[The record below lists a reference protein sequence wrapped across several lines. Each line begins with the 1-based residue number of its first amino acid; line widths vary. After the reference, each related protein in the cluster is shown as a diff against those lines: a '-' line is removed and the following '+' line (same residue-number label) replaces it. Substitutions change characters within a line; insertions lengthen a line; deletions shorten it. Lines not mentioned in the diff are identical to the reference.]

1 VAAAYFKAKRTMPL
15 VIDIVLAGAVLGGM
29 YALIAMGLT
38 LQYGVARIMNLSHG
52 EGLVAAAFGA
62 HWAFTA
68 MMVSPLLGLVVAM
81 PLAFAANWL
90 LYQIVLMP
98 LVRRAKTRAMLEV
111 DSILATFGLLFV
123 LQGVMLVAFGGQFYT
138 MNYLS
143 VPVTVLGSTVA
154 LNRLIALGFALVI
167 GVALYLALTRTRQGT
182 AIRAVAVDPVAAQLV
197 AIDVRKASAFAF
209 ALGGALAA
217 AGGVLISMFMTFTAA
232 MGVTF
237 TMKALIVVIMGG
249 VGNILG
255 ALLAGLMLGLAE
267 TAVARLVDPGLTIAV
282 TYALFLIVLLVR
294 PTGLFGRP
302 AR

>member
-1 VAAAYFKAKRTMPL
+1 MSLA
-15 VIDIVLAGAVLGGM
+15 IDIVLAGAVLGGM

-52 EGLVAAAFGA
+52 EGLIAAAFGGL
-62 HWAFTA
+62 WGFTA
-68 MMVSPLLGLVVAM
+68 FAISPLIGLLVVI
-81 PLAFAANWL
+81 PVGFAINWL
-90 LYQIVLMP
+90 LYEIVLMP
-98 LVRRAKTRAMLEV
+98 LVKRAKNRAMLEV

-123 LQGVMLVAFGGQFYT
+123 LHGGMLVLFGGQFNT

-143 VPVTVLGSTVA
+143 VPVNVLGQNVA
-154 LNRLIALGFALVI
+154 LNRLIALLFALII
-167 GVALYLALTRTRQGT
+167 GTALYLALTRTRYGT

-197 AIDVRKASAFAF
+197 AIDVRQASAFAF

-217 AGGVLISMFMTFTAA
+217 AGGVLIAMFTTFTAT
-232 MGVTF
+232 MGVVF

-249 VGNILG
+249 LGNIAG
-255 ALLAGLMLGLAE
+255 ALVAGLMLGLAE

-282 TYALFLIVLLVR
+282 TYALFLGVLLWR